1 MLRRS
6 TNTSPEEAT
15 SSPVKISKVVVFPAP
30 FNPSNPKHSCFWI
43 VTEIFLTAKTIGLE
57 KYTLKKYRKH
67 NIVKN
72 TYRSHTNNTSDSH
85 GPPQIVSQE
94 SFYSL
99 ERIHIDSKNHS
110 KPLTLM
116 TYSLIEIKPL

>member
-15 SSPVKISKVVVFPAP
+15 SSPVKIWKVVVFPAP

-43 VTEIFLTAKTIGLE
+43 ATEIFLTAKTTGVA
-57 KYTLKKYRKH
+57 KYTLKNTE
-67 NIVKN
+67 NIIKN
-72 TYRSHTNNTSDSH
+72 TYRSHTNNTLDSH
-85 GPPQIVSQE
+85 GPHQIVSQE
-94 SFYSL
+94 FFYSL

-110 KPLTLM
+110 KPLGLM
-116 TYSLIEIKPL
+116 TYSLIEIKPS

>member
-43 VTEIFLTAKTIGLE
+43 ATEIFLTAKTTGFE
-57 KYTLKKYRKH
+57 KYTLKNTEN

-72 TYRSHTNNTSDSH
+72 TYRSYTNNTLDSH
-85 GPPQIVSQE
+85 GPPQVASRE
-94 SFYSL
+94 FFYSL
-99 ERIHIDSKNHS
+99 EKTHIDSKNHS
-110 KPLTLM
+110 KPLALM
-116 TYSLIEIKPL
+116 TYSLTEIKPS